1 MEEVSGVK
9 LRKVGMWELKA
20 EISQLKKK
28 VAIHR
33 AEVESL
39 ERLMREYKEE
49 DQEEKICLIEGMK
62 RIGGFLGFEHGA
74 EEAVEEETAVG
85 QENGCSKIREQ
96 RY

>member
-1 MEEVSGVK
+1 
-9 LRKVGMWELKA
+9 
-20 EISQLKKK
+20 
-28 VAIHR
+28 
-33 AEVESL
+33 
-39 ERLMREYKEE
+39 
-49 DQEEKICLIEGMK
+49 MK